1 MAARDQHMLS
11 FHILPGH
18 LSYWRSELGITLAVP
33 VGLVAA
39 ELLYGWGG
47 VNGQSCQRFA
57 PLGLCEREIC
67 QGWPIAAQTSSSE
80 LEPGPTQ
87 KGKNHGIAC
96 SPNQKKALLQ
106 FHLYKTKDLLL
117 TQPSSAV

>member
-1 MAARDQHMLS
+1 MLS

-47 VNGQSCQRFA
+47 VNHA
-57 PLGLCEREIC
+57 
-67 QGWPIAAQTSSSE
+67 
-80 LEPGPTQ
+80 
-87 KGKNHGIAC
+87 
-96 SPNQKKALLQ
+96 
-106 FHLYKTKDLLL
+106 KDLHLWVFVRER
-117 TQPSSAV
+117 SARVGL